1 MSGSFNSTA
10 YRKEMV
16 KVYCTD
22 SGKTL
27 EAELIKM
34 DKDKIIVIL
43 PGFIKMVL
51 HKTNKPHFYTT
62 NQSGLEFTCNT
73 KA

>member
-1 MSGSFNSTA
+1 MSGSFNSAA
-10 YRKEMV
+10 YKKQMV

-43 PGFIKMVL
+43 PGFIKMTL
-51 HKTNKPHFYTT
+51 HKTSKPHFYTT